1 MDFKIELIP
10 LAVQDVDRSV
20 EFYGTTVGW
29 NVDHDRTVSPD
40 LRFVQVTPPGSACS
54 ICFGVGLEMMP
65 TGSSQYIQ
73 VVVDDAD
80 EALGHLR
87 ERGVMDE
94 GVPVL
99 GYIHWTLLDN
109 FEWVFGHKHHKHQLG
124 LHEVDRETFE
134 RTPKPSAGVYAALV
148 KAART

>member
-20 EFYGTTVGW
+20 DFYGTKIGW
-29 NVDHDRTVSPD
+29 SVDHDRTVHEG

-65 TGSSQYIQ
+65 DGSSQFIQ

-80 EALGHLR
+80 AACAYLR
-87 ERGVMDE
+87 DRGVSCSDVNE
-94 GVPVL
+94 QPWGRFVRFDDPDGNRWALQQIV
-99 GYIHWTLLDN
+99 
-109 FEWVFGHKHHKHQLG
+109 
-124 LHEVDRETFE
+124 R
-134 RTPKPSAGVYAALV
+134 AG
-148 KAART
+148 